1 MVFYGIL
8 VRATQPD
15 SVFLIEQ
22 PIAMKKK
29 LKDAERRQRK
39 LPQIEYVSNQT
50 KPQIFRRHLIQ

>member
-22 PIAMKKK
+22 PIATKKK

-50 KPQIFRRHLIQ
+50 KP